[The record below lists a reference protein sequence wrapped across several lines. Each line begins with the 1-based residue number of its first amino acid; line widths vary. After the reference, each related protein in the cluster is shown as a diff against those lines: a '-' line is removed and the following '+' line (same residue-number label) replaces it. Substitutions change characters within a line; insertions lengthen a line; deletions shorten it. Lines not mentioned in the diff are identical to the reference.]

1 VVFGPDLG
9 ADAHALA
16 GDLRGEFCVAV
27 AGTVISRGENVSKT
41 TCRPARS
48 RSRARRLEVFSAAD
62 PLPLQVADDDK
73 IDALETTRLK
83 YRYLDLRRP
92 SLQKN
97 FVLRSRMAT
106 LTRITLAE
114 LGFLELETPYMV
126 KYTPGG
132 ARNFLV
138 PSRLNPGQ
146 FYALAESPQ
155 IFKQLFMVA
164 GMDKYFQICR
174 CFRDE
179 DLRNDR
185 QPEFTQIDV
194 EISYATPDRVH
205 APIEALITRAWKD
218 ILGVAL
224 PAVPAHDV
232 GRGDGQVRV
241 GQAGPALR
249 ARVLRHQGPRRRLG
263 VPRVQRGGRGQ
274 GHLRAGG
281 ARGDADPRAHRQA
294 DRAGQEARV
303 GRREGPRVGR
313 VGADGAWNSPL
324 TKNLSAEIQA
334 AITERAGARPGSVL
348 LIVADSFH
356 TTHQAL
362 NALRLELRDS
372 LNLVEKSGRGPW
384 QFLWVTDFPL
394 FERSDKGWVSS
405 HHPFTSPRTQDVPL
419 LDTDP
424 GQVLAQAY
432 DLVLNGNEIG
442 GGSIRIHRSDVQA
455 KIFAVLGL
463 DEAQVQQKFGF
474 LLEAFRYGPPPHGG
488 IALGLDRISM
498 LMAGASS
505 LRDVIAFPKTQKGT
519 DLMTNCPNSAD
530 EAQMAEL
537 FIRHR
542 RCPARVRGRRS
553 EGGCHHFADDVG
565 ERAASCGSACWPASR
580 ARRAWCSAR
589 RTCRG
594 GGWGWSAGSRGCT
607 RSRGSRPKKAFWVG
621 WLTGIITV
629 FWGFIWLT
637 ELLDKFAGFGTVPRL
652 FIHLLFAAFQGLQ
665 WALPARRSTGCAGG
679 PAATCCCWRRCAGSR
694 ARRCCRTC
702 SRRTWR

>member
-1 VVFGPDLG
+1 MSASTSTSLLETGRTHDCGGLRGADVGASVVLFGWVHRSRNRGGRIFVDLRDRFGITQVVFGPDLG

-27 AGTVISRGENVSKT
+27 AGTVIARGENSNKNMATGEIEVE
-41 TCRPARS
+41 AH
-48 RSRARRLEVFSAAD
+48 RLEVFSSAE

-194 EISYATPDRVH
+194 EISYATPDRVMG
-205 APIEALITRAWKD
+205 PIETLISRAWQELLGIELPRPFPRMTWAEAMGRYGSDKPDLRFGLEFFDVKD
-218 ILGVAL
+218 LVGESGFRVFTEAPHVKGIC
-224 PAVPAHDV
+224 VPAEH
-232 GRGDGQVRV
+232 
-241 GQAGPALR
+241 AEPLSR
-249 ARVLRHQGPRRRLG
+249 ARIDKLTELVKKRES
-263 VPRVQRGGRGQ
+263 
-274 GHLRAGG
+274 GG
-281 ARGDADPRAHRQA
+281 AKGLAW
-294 DRAGQEARV
+294 ARV
-303 GRREGPRVGR
+303 GEG
-313 VGADGAWNSPL
+313 GAWNSPL

-334 AITERAGARPGSVL
+334 AISERAGAKPGSVL
-348 LIVADSFH
+348 LIVADGFH

-372 LNLVEKSGRGPW
+372 LNLVEKAGRPPW

-394 FERSDKGWVSS
+394 FEQSDKGWVSS
-405 HHPFTSPRTQDVPL
+405 HHPFTSPRTDHIPL
-419 LDTDP
+419 LDKDP

-442 GGSIRIHRSDVQA
+442 GGSIRIHRPDVQA
-455 KIFAVLGL
+455 KIFEVLGL
-463 DEAQVQQKFGF
+463 DMGQIQQKFGF
-474 LLEAFRYGPPPHGG
+474 LLEAFKYGPPPHGG

-498 LMAGASS
+498 LMSGAGS

-519 DLMTNCPNSAD
+519 DLMTGCPNNAD

-542 RCPARVRGRRS
+542 PLPG
-553 EGGCHHFADDVG
+553 EGEG
-565 ERAASCGSACWPASR
+565 
-580 ARRAWCSAR
+580 
-589 RTCRG
+589 T
-594 GGWGWSAGSRGCT
+594 AG
-607 RSRGSRPKKAFWVG
+607 
-621 WLTGIITV
+621 
-629 FWGFIWLT
+629 
-637 ELLDKFAGFGTVPRL
+637 
-652 FIHLLFAAFQGLQ
+652 
-665 WALPARRSTGCAGG
+665 
-679 PAATCCCWRRCAGSR
+679 
-694 ARRCCRTC
+694 
-702 SRRTWR
+702 

>member
-1 VVFGPDLG
+1 MSSSASTSLLESGRTHDCGGLRGTDVGASVVLFGWVHRSRNRGGRIFVDLRDRFGITQVVFGPDLG
-9 ADAHALA
+9 ADAHKLA

-27 AGTVISRGENVSKT
+27 AGTVISRGENTNSNMPTGEIEVE
-41 TCRPARS
+41 ARH
-48 RSRARRLEVFSAAD
+48 LEVFSSAD

-97 FVLRSRMAT
+97 FVLRSKMAT

-205 APIEALITRAWKD
+205 APIEALIKRAWKD
-218 ILGVAL
+218 ILGVELGAFPKMTWAEAMARFGSDKPDL
-224 PAVPAHDV
+224 RFGLEFFDVKDIVAETEFRVFSAAAEVKGICVPAEH
-232 GRGDGQVRV
+232 
-241 GQAGPALR
+241 AETLSR
-249 ARVLRHQGPRRRLG
+249 ARIDKLTELVKKRES
-263 VPRVQRGGRGQ
+263 
-274 GHLRAGG
+274 GG
-281 ARGDADPRAHRQA
+281 AKGLAWA
-294 DRAGQEARV
+294 
-303 GRREGPRVGR
+303 R
-313 VGADGAWNSPL
+313 VGADGAWSSPL
-324 TKNLSAEIQA
+324 TKNLSPEIQA
-334 AITERAGARPGSVL
+334 AITERAGAKPGSVL
-348 LIVADSFH
+348 LFVADSFH

-372 LNLVEKSGRGPW
+372 LGLIEKSGRGPW

-394 FERSDKGWVSS
+394 FEKSDKGWVSS
-405 HHPFTSPRTQDVPL
+405 HHPFTSPRTQDIPL

-455 KIFAVLGL
+455 KIFSVLGL
-463 DEAQVQQKFGF
+463 DEASIQQKFGF

-498 LMAGASS
+498 LMSGANS

-530 EAQMAEL
+530 EAQLAEL

-542 RCPARVRGRRS
+542 ALPG
-553 EGGCHHFADDVG
+553 EG
-565 ERAASCGSACWPASR
+565 EGSA
-580 ARRAWCSAR
+580 
-589 RTCRG
+589 
-594 GGWGWSAGSRGCT
+594 
-607 RSRGSRPKKAFWVG
+607 
-621 WLTGIITV
+621 
-629 FWGFIWLT
+629 
-637 ELLDKFAGFGTVPRL
+637 
-652 FIHLLFAAFQGLQ
+652 Q
-665 WALPARRSTGCAGG
+665 
-679 PAATCCCWRRCAGSR
+679 
-694 ARRCCRTC
+694 
-702 SRRTWR
+702 